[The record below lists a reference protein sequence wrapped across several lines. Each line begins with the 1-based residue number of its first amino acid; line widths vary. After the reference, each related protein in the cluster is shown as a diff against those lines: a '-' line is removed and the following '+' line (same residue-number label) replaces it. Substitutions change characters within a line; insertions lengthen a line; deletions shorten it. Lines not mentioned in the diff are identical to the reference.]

1 MLVMASPLGM
11 IIAAPICDTMGVN
24 ICFIIFG
31 IIAAICG
38 ISPLFVKDI
47 MNIENDNLEEVNEQK
62 VLE

>member
-1 MLVMASPLGM
+1 M